1 MKFYGSA
8 LMVVSDATLIRSKT
22 ISQRMRKGY
31 TMNLCGVGEMSEACT
46 MKIIK
51 TAFVFLERD
60 GQILLIQE
68 VEGQAKGLWS
78 LPGGHIEPD
87 EDPSQAVLREVREET
102 GIAAE
107 VIPSAPILPFP
118 YPGQVQP
125 PYTILI
131 EESHEPGEPHQHI
144 DLIYFCRPVDGAGHD
159 PTLGD
164 FHWLDEDALRSNQPL
179 ELAACGVT
187 IPLTEDVR
195 LLALKAIEA
204 ARHSGGMR

>member
-1 MKFYGSA
+1 MRRHFT
-8 LMVVSDATLIRSKT
+8 AT
-22 ISQRMRKGY
+22 G
-31 TMNLCGVGEMSEACT
+31 
-46 MKIIK
+46 
-51 TAFVFLERD
+51 FV
-60 GQILLIQE
+60 
-68 VEGQAKGLWS
+68 VEGDRTLLHWHKS
-78 LPGGHIEPD
+78 LQQWVPPGGHVEPD
-87 EDPSQAVLREVREET
+87 EDPLQAVLREVQEET

-107 VIPSAPILPFP
+107 VIPSAPVLPFP

-131 EESHEPGEPHQHI
+131 EESHEPGERHQHI
-144 DLIYFCRPVDGAGHD
+144 DLIYFCRPVLSLSKGPADGAGHD
-159 PTLGD
+159 PALGD

-204 ARHSGGMR
+204 ARQSP